1 MTHFS
6 KSLHPLIIIITVLLY
21 LPPDSIELLKL
32 YTLTIV
38 VCRGASPAISPFDFA
53 LARSQPSFKSI
64 GYSRP
69 TIPNMK
75 DYYSCTISLAVV
87 ATITTSRMIVTSAFQ
102 SLSHPVHSAQS
113 STALWESPSSSPMER
128 RIFGTTVA
136 SLVGFTTTAF
146 VQPPPQAARAQVF
159 FDPAQYGDQ
168 ELRVG
173 AVDSIRE
180 SVRRAI
186 LKNPQLAPSFYQLAL
201 LDGLSYNAQSK
212 AFGPDG
218 KIVVAVLS
226 SKQKDAYTANLQ
238 EACLALID
246 AEKALRKKTAITL
259 ADAVA
264 IGGAEAIESIGGPIL
279 TVQLGRADTP
289 RDGSLS
295 PLPIN
300 LLDGTRTPAEV
311 TAAFVRAGLTERE
324 MTALLAGLLTLEKV
338 EKTRSTD
345 DWKASARPKFREPGK
360 MGRVSEFR
368 RLTEEEIAQE
378 AAQAEL
384 EADPDYIDPM
394 DDWYIADSFG
404 SRENRFGQRLGKQ
417 DEINEKNFNKYLQQV
432 EALAKQKKNVGSEF
446 GWTASVLLD
455 PNLPTAQTWLAK
467 YAGANLAFV
476 KDLNGSYNA
485 ITQLG
490 AVYTGGRY
498 ADLLQN
504 KKRKSLNDDGLNLF

>member
-1 MTHFS
+1 
-6 KSLHPLIIIITVLLY
+6 
-21 LPPDSIELLKL
+21 
-32 YTLTIV
+32 
-38 VCRGASPAISPFDFA
+38 
-53 LARSQPSFKSI
+53 
-64 GYSRP
+64 
-69 TIPNMK
+69 
-75 DYYSCTISLAVV
+75 
-87 ATITTSRMIVTSAFQ
+87 
-102 SLSHPVHSAQS
+102 
-113 STALWESPSSSPMER
+113 MER

-136 SLVGFTTTAF
+136 SLVGFASSASPLIIQQ
-146 VQPPPQAARAQVF
+146 QPPAAHAQVF

-289 RDGSLS
+289 RDGTFS

-300 LLDGTRTPAEV
+300 LLDGTRSPAEV

-360 MGRVSEFR
+360 MGRMSEFR

-394 DDWYIADSFG
+394 DSWYIADSFG
-404 SRENRFGQRLGKQ
+404 SRENRFGQRLGQ
-417 DEINEKNFNKYLQQV
+417 EDINEKNFNKYLQQV
-432 EALAKQKKNVGSEF
+432 EVLAKQKKNVGSEF

-455 PNLPTAQTWLAK
+455 PDLPTAQTWLAK
-467 YAGANLAFV
+467 YASANLAFV